1 MDGGVDWDR
10 RNVLRGKSGAKDLP
24 QVFVDGEY
32 IGGYSEV
39 ERLEE
44 CEQLD
49 ALLGIPKIGPE
60 DTDDIDAPQQTVK
73 DKAVKKDK
81 AAVVSKPASKD
92 APPVRAKEPSPALKR
107 RSLSPEPAPVVESR
121 KSVERVPEKRP
132 EPVQEPVVS
141 KPADPVPEAKAEPVE
156 EVLDSYERRRRER
169 WIAFFFQLFFLV
181 ADQILF
187 YLRAARKAEREAEQR
202 KLEEQL
208 AGKRALLFQV

>member
-73 DKAVKKDK
+73 DKAGKDK
-81 AAVVSKPASKD
+81 DAVVSKPASKD

-121 KSVERVPEKRP
+121 KSAERVPEKRP
-132 EPVQEPVVS
+132 EPVLEPVAS

-169 WIAFFFQLFFLV
+169 WIAFCQLFFLV
-181 ADQILF
+181 ADRVFFISELLARRNAKRSSANWRSNWQVSGLF
-187 YLRAARKAEREAEQR
+187 SS
-202 KLEEQL
+202 
-208 AGKRALLFQV
+208 QV